1 MKSITWTI
9 LVLILSFW
17 SCHREAQPKASKVK
31 ENSNIQTTDD
41 SAQLVTRIKTFSE
54 DVGEEGQ
61 KALNELRSRPQKEL
75 ISDLLRLRT
84 NLASDDS
91 LQPQIAFVFC
101 YLNYDCPANTDIV
114 VSALSKTPKFKN
126 FSADQAAALI
136 GRLMKRGDKSLLPV
150 LLNSVPWSDGALSE
164 ELGPILGNGLTSDT
178 ESFLDAL
185 RDRPEDARLKTYE
198 LLHNAGGLSTDDK
211 EAIKTHLRKI
221 KPGERSY
228 TIAKE
233 LLKSVTLK

>member
-17 SCHREAQPKASKVK
+17 SCHREAQPEPSKVK
-31 ENSNIQTTDD
+31 AASNIQTLDD
-41 SAQLVTRIKTFSE
+41 SAQLVTGIKTFSA
-54 DVGEEGQ
+54 DVGEDGQ

-84 NLASDDS
+84 NLAPDDS
-91 LQPQIAFVFC
+91 LQPQLAFVFC
-101 YLNYDCPANTDIV
+101 YLNYECAANTNVV

-126 FSADQAAALI
+126 FYADQAAALI

-164 ELGPILGNGLTSDT
+164 ELAAILGNELLSDT
-178 ESFLDAL
+178 ETFLDAL
-185 RDRPEDARLKTYE
+185 RDGPEGVRLKTYE
-198 LLHNAGGLSTDDK
+198 LLHNAGGLSADDR

-233 LLKSVTLK
+233 LLESVTLK